1 MSMKNEYQC
10 RISMKNQ
17 CHRWY
22 LFGSTTLSAL
32 GQNPPGNDRFW
43 GEGLE
48 LWVTVLQFEED
59 RPLLCLRG
67 EQKRWRQTDGKWET
81 ESCGNGDLK
90 GVDLAWGA
98 GKQSIQNKW
107 EVNMQPQEAINCS
120 RDQLGPSRCSWPP
133 ALVLPHLGVCD
144 GASPSLSWGDD
155 GCFHLLSN
163 LKGRLSKRRRPPKPL
178 YCALFAPHPPSASH

>member
-1 MSMKNEYQC
+1 M
-10 RISMKNQ
+10 RNQ
-17 CHRWY
+17 YHRWY
-22 LFGSTTLSAL
+22 FFFMVQPSCQRWDKTYQEITNFG
-32 GQNPPGNDRFW
+32 

-48 LWVTVLQFEED
+48 LWVSVLQFEEE

-90 GVDLAWGA
+90 WVDLAWGA

-107 EVNMQPQEAINCS
+107 EVNTQPQEAINCS
-120 RDQLGPSRCSWPP
+120 KDQLGPSRCSWPP

-144 GASPSLSWGDD
+144 GASPSPGWGDD
-155 GCFHLLSN
+155 GSFHLLSN
-163 LKGRLSKRRRPPKPL
+163 LKGRLSKRRRPPKSL